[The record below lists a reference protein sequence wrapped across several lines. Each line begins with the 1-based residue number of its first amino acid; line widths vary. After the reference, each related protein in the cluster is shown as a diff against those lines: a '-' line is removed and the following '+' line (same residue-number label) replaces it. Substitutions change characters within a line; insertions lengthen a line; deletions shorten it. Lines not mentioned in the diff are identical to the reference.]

1 MPIYDRGVQIS
12 MCSAPYRVFVFAG
25 PWRRMSVWSVVSKW
39 GGENTATKKNVC
51 YSETSED
58 KHKRLL
64 LQSPK
69 RVLFLKIES
78 CFFKDA
84 GALYFLVFKVP
95 WGLLWVWHCKKYVI
109 FSDKKKKRNSNVH
122 YFKCV
127 LIYKYW
133 LILFTYFYLFKL
145 CIWLFY
151 IYCTFAFCVFLFL
164 ISDFQYSNTGL
175 FSIVKNEAKIFAA
188 LRGSLVYSCL

>member
-78 CFFKDA
+78 CFLRMLGLCIF
-84 GALYFLVFKVP
+84 LYLKCLEDCSEFDTAKNMS
-95 WGLLWVWHCKKYVI
+95 
-109 FSDKKKKRNSNVH
+109 FSLIKKKKRNSNVH

>member
-12 MCSAPYRVFVFAG
+12 MSSAPYRAFCVCRALEEDERLERG
-25 PWRRMSVWSVVSKW
+25 LEMRRRKYSNKEKCVLQWDEW
-39 GGENTATKKNVC
+39 GQAQTAFTPKPQKSTFFKNR
-51 YSETSED
+51 
-58 KHKRLL
+58 KL
-64 LQSPK
+64 
-69 RVLFLKIES
+69 
-78 CFFKDA
+78 FFKDA

-95 WGLLWVWHCKKYVI
+95 WGLLWVWHCKTYVI
-109 FSDKKKKRNSNVH
+109 FSDKKKKRNSSVH

-164 ISDFQYSNTGL
+164 ICDFQYSNTGL
-175 FSIVKNEAKIFAA
+175 SSIVKNEAKIFAA